1 MLTLKGCF
9 LLGMATSCL
18 SAANSI
24 PADATEETKAP
35 TLASPYQPY
44 KLKLFPYFL
53 PPARPH
59 GLFIKARIN
68 GGPQLRLLLDSGAEF
83 IVLDKKS
90 AAKSGH
96 TGGKVLDLVGAGKTV
111 RPALQSV
118 AEIVDLGELA
128 FRNCPIVKV
137 DGKLAEGIDGVV
149 PLALFSGFQL
159 RLDIPGRSLSLI
171 PYSAEHPSA
180 EDGFVKVR
188 TEHRLLFIASR
199 LEGRKEAYLLFD
211 TGSSFNIIANTTA
224 AALNLS
230 RALAPAIP
238 VQPGAG
244 AVDGRLL
251 HHGIA
256 AEIGGRTMALDPVVA
271 IDLSEIS
278 RRNQI
283 EVSGVIGHPA
293 LLESVV
299 TIDYRDS
306 MIRIANAR
314 EERASR

>member
-1 MLTLKGCF
+1 MRALEGCF
-9 LLGMATSCL
+9 LFGMAASCL

-24 PADATEETKAP
+24 PANATGESKAS

-44 KLKLFPYFL
+44 KLKLFPYFI

-96 TGGKVLDLVGAGKTV
+96 AGGKVLDLVGAGKTV
-111 RPALQSV
+111 RAAAQSV
-118 AEIVDLGELA
+118 AATVDLGELA
-128 FRNCPIVKV
+128 FRNCPIVIV

-149 PLALFSGFQL
+149 PLSLFSGFQV
-159 RLDIPGRSLSLI
+159 RLDVPARTLGLA
-171 PYSAEHPSA
+171 PYSEEHPSA

-199 LEGRKEAYLLFD
+199 LEGWREANLLFD
-211 TGSSFNIIANTTA
+211 TGSSFNIISNTAA
-224 AALNLS
+224 AALNRS
-230 RALAPAIP
+230 RALAPAIA

-244 AVDGRLL
+244 AADGRLL

-256 AEIGGRTMALDPVVA
+256 ADIGGRAMALDPVVA

-278 RRNQI
+278 RRHQM